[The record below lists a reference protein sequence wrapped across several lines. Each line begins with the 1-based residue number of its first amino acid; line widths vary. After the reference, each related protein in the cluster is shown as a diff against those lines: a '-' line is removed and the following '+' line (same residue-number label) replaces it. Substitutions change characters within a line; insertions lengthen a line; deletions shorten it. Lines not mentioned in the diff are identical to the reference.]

1 MGRPRLPRR
10 SRRGDVLFAWIM
22 VAPAMLVL
30 GGFYLYPTIYNGWI
44 SLTDLSLLHLRQ
56 GGEFVGFG
64 NYTSLLRDRDF
75 WLVIWRTAFWL
86 TAVSVVVRVV
96 LALGLA
102 LLLESV
108 ALRRYR
114 LRTVM
119 RLALI
124 VPWATPP
131 IVAVATWRWMLN
143 PRAGGINRALQW
155 LGVLHG
161 PVPFLADTVTVWP
174 AIVLIIVWN
183 TLPVATLAF
192 VAALQSVPRELT
204 EAASLDGAGR
214 LGIFRNVTLP
224 HILPTV
230 AIVSLLLVFWT
241 FNNFVYVWLSTGGG
255 PGRFT
260 NVLATDVY
268 ISGFVEFQL
277 GRSATI
283 GMIMAIAMGI
293 FGLVYSRVG
302 MRKALAGRI

>member
-1 MGRPRLPRR
+1 MGRPRLARR

-30 GGFYLYPTIYNGWI
+30 GGFYLYPTVYNGWI

-56 GGEFVGFG
+56 GGAFVGFG
-64 NYTSLLRDRDF
+64 NYKSLLSDRDF

-86 TAVSVVVRVV
+86 TAVSVIVRVV

-174 AIVLIIVWN
+174 SIVLIIVWN

-241 FNNFVYVWLSTGGG
+241 FNNFVYVWLTTGGG

-277 GRSATI
+277 GQSATI

-293 FGLVYSRVG
+293 FGLFYSQVG
-302 MRKALAGRI
+302 MRRAMAGRL

>member
-1 MGRPRLPRR
+1 MGRSRLPRR

-30 GGFYLYPTIYNGWI
+30 GGFYLYPTVYNGWI

-56 GGEFVGFG
+56 GGSFVGIG
-64 NYTSLLRDRDF
+64 NYRMLLSDRDF

-86 TAVSVVVRVV
+86 TAVSVIVRVA

-241 FNNFVYVWLSTGGG
+241 FNNFVYVWLTTGGG

-277 GRSATI
+277 GQSATI

-293 FGLVYSRVG
+293 FGLLYSQVG
-302 MRKALAGRI
+302 MRKALAGRL